1 MNKVWL
7 IMILTSISVLLFIN
21 PQAILPALSV
31 SGNKAVTLC
40 FNLCAVYAVWTG
52 IFNILEQTNISKLIS
67 KILSPL
73 INLIFGKNSMSKESK
88 QLVSMNMS
96 ANLLGMNSAATPL
109 GIRAIKSMQDGT
121 NRVNKNMV
129 MLVII
134 SCSSLQLLPTSIMG
148 LMSAGGSKNAS
159 AIILPSLIASIFSTV
174 IAIIM
179 VKVYYKI
186 KERKKKWQS

>member
-1 MNKVWL
+1 
-7 IMILTSISVLLFIN
+7 
-21 PQAILPALSV
+21 
-31 SGNKAVTLC
+31 
-40 FNLCAVYAVWTG
+40 
-52 IFNILEQTNISKLIS
+52 
-67 KILSPL
+67 
-73 INLIFGKNSMSKESK
+73 
-88 QLVSMNMS
+88 MS

-121 NRVNKNMV
+121 NHVNKNMV

>member
-21 PQAILPALSV
+21 PQAILPVLSV

-52 IFNILEQTNISKLIS
+52 IFNILEHTNISKLIS

-121 NRVNKNMV
+121 NHVNKNMV